1 MSIPAKTLYALQQAI
16 LKDSDLGPI
25 AIAQA
30 RAQSPGLA
38 KRAVLNKKQSTWF
51 FNLLKT
57 DFAAGLPEDD
67 LLYYRHWSSGA
78 PLELRNK
85 PLLTQVL
92 GLSSEASL
100 DALPVKPASLP
111 KWKSATAR
119 SAEAGANAGVPQ
131 PKRKAAASKPKK
143 VRASKKKVAMKSL
156 VPRPKRVFSPIA
168 FWLVFFLVCGREV
181 QHLFQTHCDIC
192 F

>member
-1 MSIPAKTLYALQQAI
+1 MAFGVKNGPCETLPTFDDLYLVLGIPDMSHCSWAMPFALHAIWLDSMSIPAKTLYALQQAI

-38 KRAVLNKKQSTWF
+38 KRAVLNKQQSTWF

-78 PLELRNK
+78 PLELR
-85 PLLTQVL
+85 
-92 GLSSEASL
+92 S
-100 DALPVKPASLP
+100 
-111 KWKSATAR
+111 
-119 SAEAGANAGVPQ
+119 
-131 PKRKAAASKPKK
+131 
-143 VRASKKKVAMKSL
+143 
-156 VPRPKRVFSPIA
+156 
-168 FWLVFFLVCGREV
+168 FF
-181 QHLFQTHCDIC
+181 
-192 F
+192 